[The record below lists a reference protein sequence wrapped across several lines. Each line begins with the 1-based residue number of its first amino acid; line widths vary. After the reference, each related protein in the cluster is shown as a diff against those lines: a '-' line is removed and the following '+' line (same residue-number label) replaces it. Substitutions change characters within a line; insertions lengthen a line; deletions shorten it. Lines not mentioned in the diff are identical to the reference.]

1 MHRFL
6 VLGAVVGAML
16 AASAAFAG
24 GAFADTSGDNPSGY
38 VWTDTNA
45 PDPTTTYNWMDATG
59 GTLIASTDDDDS
71 ADVIPLP
78 FTFYYF
84 GAPNTEIAIGTNGL
98 LSFNIADPNE
108 CNDNY
113 NWGPDDFGLP
123 IPHDDAD
130 CEGDEDGWGANPL
143 IAPWFDDLDPGECG
157 DVYYQTF
164 GSAPNRT
171 FVVEYSD
178 VCHNDCFDCE
188 PGEGITFEVILF
200 EGSNDIKF
208 QYMDA
213 FFGVDG
219 IIKKSALPKDGRS
232 AAGGGTLQDN
242 NNGNSA
248 TVGLDKDATVG
259 LQYSHAQR
267 VIDDELAVLFT
278 TEPVPTPTSTVPPP
292 TAGITP
298 PGPSATVIA
307 VSSLP
312 LTGSSGGGSAAHVWV
327 IFALSAAALASIAGY
342 AGLRLRQ
349 R

>member
-6 VLGAVVGAML
+6 VLGAVIGALL

-38 VWTDTNA
+38 TWTDTNT
-45 PDPTTTYNWMDATG
+45 PGPTTTYNWMDATG
-59 GTLIASTDDDDS
+59 GTLIPGTDDDDS

-78 FTFYYF
+78 FTFSYF
-84 GAPNTEIAIGTNGL
+84 GAPYTEVAIGTNGL
-98 LSFNIADPNE
+98 LSFNTADPND
-108 CNDNY
+108 CNTNY
-113 NWGPDDFGLP
+113 NYDTDDAGNP

-130 CEGDEDGWGANPL
+130 CADDGWGANPL

-157 DVYYQTF
+157 DVYHQTF

-171 FVVEYSD
+171 FVVQYSD

-213 FFGVDG
+213 FFGIGG
-219 IIKKSALPKDGRS
+219 IIKGDVQPKDGRS
-232 AAGGGTLQDN
+232 AAGSEIQN
-242 NNGNSA
+242 MNNGNSA
-248 TVGLDKDATVG
+248 TVGLDKDATTG
-259 LQYSHAQR
+259 LQYSYAQR
-267 VIDDELAVLFT
+267 VIDDELAVLFA
-278 TEPVPTPTSTVPPP
+278 TESVPTPTSTVPPP

-307 VSSLP
+307 VAALP
-312 LTGSSGGGSAAHVWV
+312 STGASGGGPAAHVWV
-327 IFALSAAALASIAGY
+327 VFALTAAALASIAGY

-349 R
+349 H